1 MVGFLVNG
9 VLLSAEADAS
19 QVNAA
24 RIVVRLQS
32 GKPRVAILGVRRREN
47 QGFLLDHF
55 QGAQVVRCEQQ
66 LAIRLL
72 LDNLENFA
80 QQKFENACIQ
90 FVNGKECRG
99 IVNKP
104 R

>member
-1 MVGFLVNG
+1 MTFLLFPIDDFPRLSECSGNLEMVGFLVNG

-47 QGFLLDHF
+47 QGFLLDH
-55 QGAQVVRCEQQ
+55 
-66 LAIRLL
+66 L
-72 LDNLENFA
+72 
-80 QQKFENACIQ
+80 
-90 FVNGKECRG
+90 
-99 IVNKP
+99 
-104 R
+104 